1 MSLLVTGITAAA
13 GLAGQGVNAYSQG
26 KMNKRAERFSREMYK
41 NQRFDALSD
50 WHMQN
55 AYNDPSA
62 QMARL
67 KAAGLNPN
75 LVYGNGA
82 DAQAQSA
89 PRSSQANQ
97 PNFKAPQVDLG
108 GVAFNALQAKQLQA
122 NIARTE
128 AETDLVNTRVT
139 EQDYKNKFYTP
150 TMFMTEYRNRLQ
162 QADMKTLGME
172 KGLTSQDIANDRNF
186 IMQQTE
192 AIIAGIDPNKR
203 NMATDKEFKYDG
215 KKNLTVKKL
224 TQAVANM
231 AKQYDG
237 MELDNKLKEFEVN
250 LIKSLGVNATL
261 ASQLMSNL
269 FKLLLLRR

>member
-1 MSLLVTGITAAA
+1 MSLLAA
-13 GLAGQGVNAYSQG
+13 GIAAGASALGAGVNAYSQG
-26 KMNKRAERFSREMYK
+26 KMNKRAERFSRQMYAQ
-41 NQRFDALSD
+41 QRQDALSD

-89 PRSSQANQ
+89 PRGSQASQ
-97 PNFKAPQVDLG
+97 PNFKAPQADLG
-108 GVAFNALQAKQLQA
+108 GIVFNALQAKQLQA

-128 AETDLVNTRVT
+128 AETELVNTRVT

-150 TMFMTEYRNRLQ
+150 AMFANEYRNRLAQ
-162 QADMKTLGME
+162 NDMRSLGME

-203 NMATDKEFKYDG
+203 NMATDEQFKYTG
-215 KKNLTVKKL
+215 KGNITVQKL

-237 MELDNKLKEFEVN
+237 MELDNKLKEFEVK
-250 LIKSLGVNATL
+250 LIDSLGVNATL